1 MHRNHRLPAIGMLHD
16 MMTSMHPHQ
25 HESVPYQTLH
35 QLFAGEP
42 WQTWHELDHHT
53 LNADKLRLLRHDASD
68 TQTGLNRFAHTLHQ
82 RVISLRLRVAARN
95 LRHTGDEPAFFVTL
109 DDDVEIAGLLFHLAT
124 LGRGLHIASA
134 AVIPSDS
141 TQTLC
146 DIVLAVAP

>member
-1 MHRNHRLPAIGMLHD
+1 
-16 MMTSMHPHQ
+16 
-25 HESVPYQTLH
+25 
-35 QLFAGEP
+35 
-42 WQTWHELDHHT
+42 
-53 LNADKLRLLRHDASD
+53 
-68 TQTGLNRFAHTLHQ
+68 
-82 RVISLRLRVAARN
+82 

-109 DDDVEIAGLLFHLAT
+109 DDDVEIAGLLFHSAI